1 MNVNSVGS
9 SAPSLQKAGL
19 DAQNTQAQTAQAT
32 TAAAARPA
40 PVSPSEAASSNG
52 SPKEALKGSVE
63 AINAFLKTFSNN
75 IQFSIDEGT
84 GRTVVKL
91 VDTETNTVLRQ
102 YPTKEALALARDIEN
117 FQGHLLKTEA

>member
-1 MNVNSVGS
+1 MNVNSVSS

-19 DAQNTQAQTAQAT
+19 DAQNAQIAKAPAAATARP
-32 TAAAARPA
+32 AAAAQN
-40 PVSPSEAASSNG
+40 EAASSNG
-52 SPKEALKGSVE
+52 SQKEALKGSVE